1 MSYDLRLVIRHY
13 RPLNTSQATTKLRGE
28 IVRAVEKKDARGSLK
43 WIRVAVNE
51 TPELF
56 NSRIASA
63 STIPKDDEIE
73 WVSPLQDDEYAEYRD
88 QDFLDRLGIRLPKT
102 SLKEFWPNLGP
113 QWDALGKTRNGRIVL
128 LEAKANIP
136 EVISPATGAG
146 PKSKILIEKSI
157 SETQAFLGID
167 QDIPWTGK
175 LYQYTNRL
183 AHLYLLR
190 ELNGI
195 DAYLVFAYFIGNE
208 DVNGPKT
215 VAEWKAALT
224 VAKKVLG
231 LGERHPLNKFVSD
244 VFVNISE
251 IESAA

>member
-1 MSYDLRLVIRHY
+1 M
-13 RPLNTSQATTKLRGE
+13 
-28 IVRAVEKKDARGSLK
+28 RAVETKEARGSLK

-51 TPELF
+51 TPDLF
-56 NSRIASA
+56 NLRIASVSA
-63 STIPKDDEIE
+63 IPKDDKIE

-88 QDFLDRLGIRLPKT
+88 QDFLDRLGIHLPKT

-113 QWDALGKTRNGRIVL
+113 QWDALGKTRNGRIIL

-146 PKSKILIEKSI
+146 SKSRILIEKSI

-167 QDIPWTGK
+167 QDIPWTEK

-195 DAYLVFAYFIGNE
+195 DAHLVFAYFIGDY

-215 VAEWKAALT
+215 VEEWKATLT

-231 LGERHPLNKFVSD
+231 LRERHPLSKFVSD
-244 VFVNISE
+244 VFVNVNE

>member
-1 MSYDLRLVIRHY
+1 MRVVG
-13 RPLNTSQATTKLRGE
+13 TKE
-28 IVRAVEKKDARGSLK
+28 ARGSLK

-51 TPELF
+51 SPDRF
-56 NSRIASA
+56 NLRIASA
-63 STIPKDDEIE
+63 SAIPKDDEIE

-88 QDFLDRLGIRLPKT
+88 QDFLNRLGVHLPKT

-113 QWDALGKTRNGRIVL
+113 QWDALGKTRNGRIIL

-146 PKSKILIEKSI
+146 PKSRILIEKSI
-157 SETQAFLGID
+157 SETQSFLGID
-167 QDIPWTGK
+167 QNIPWTGK

-190 ELNGI
+190 ELNDI
-195 DAYLVFAYFIGNE
+195 DAYLVFVYFIGDE

-215 VAEWKAALT
+215 VEEWKAALT
-224 VAKKVLG
+224 VAKMVLG
-231 LGERHPLNKFVSD
+231 VGKRHPLNKFVSD
-244 VFVNISE
+244 VFVNVHE
-251 IESAA
+251 IELTA